1 MLAMSFPSLIFII
14 FVLLSA
20 CSTGGNYAPVAD
32 INNGARV
39 GDETY
44 VVSRGETLYSIAW
57 ARNLE
62 FRGLAS
68 TNNIASPYTI
78 YPGQVLR
85 LSDQNKPTESRTK
98 VSPSSSPPAS
108 SSRQKASAK
117 AKPVTTPS
125 RPQGVTPKLDKS
137 QYPYRWQWPAN
148 GKLIRRYRASGSVH
162 KGIDLQGKLGEPVYA
177 ANSGIVVY
185 AGSGLKGYGNLLIVK
200 HNEYYLSAYGH
211 NSKLLVKEGQ
221 KVRSGQQIAQIG
233 DTGTNE
239 VKLHFEIR
247 RDGKPVD
254 PLTLL
259 PKK

>member
-1 MLAMSFPSLIFII
+1 MNFTRLIFIG
-14 FVLLSA
+14 FVLLPG

-32 INNGARV
+32 INSGARTQR
-39 GDETY
+39 ESY

-57 ARNLE
+57 SRNLS
-62 FRGLAS
+62 FRGLARA
-68 TNNIASPYTI
+68 NNIASPYTI
-78 YPGQVLR
+78 YPGQVLQ
-85 LSDQNKPTESRTK
+85 LSDQYKPAASRTK
-98 VSPSSSPPAS
+98 VSSSSSSPTS
-108 SSRQKASAK
+108 SSGQKTSPR
-117 AKPVTTPS
+117 AKPSSIPAK
-125 RPQGVTPKLDKS
+125 PQAVTPKLDKS